1 MKFRAAYD
9 RERKP
14 CPSGSRLRQT
24 YTRGADGSLVEAGV
38 EDVFDS
44 IQKAGEGLALAD
56 LIRRAER
63 GDQTAIPT
71 PVESFV
77 DITGAPKD
85 LLEAHMM
92 LSDAKSKYDSLPASV
107 KSVFNN
113 DFPTMLAAIGDG
125 SVVDKLSQLA
135 KAASPSLTTVTNQVV
150 TPTAVTNQNEGGSKD
165 A

>member
-1 MKFRAAYD
+1 MKFRTAYD

-24 YTRGADGSLVEAGV
+24 YIRGADGSLVEAGV

-44 IQKAGEGLALAD
+44 IQKAGDGLALAD

-71 PVESFV
+71 PVDSFV

-92 LSDAKSKYDSLPASV
+92 VSDAKQKFDAMPANA

-113 DFPTMLAAIGDG
+113 DFATMLSAIEDG
-125 SVVDKLSQLA
+125 SITSKLSQLA
-135 KAASPSLTTVTNQVV
+135 KHDTTVT
-150 TPTAVTNQNEGGSKD
+150 TPNKPTEGGSKD

>member
-1 MKFRAAYD
+1 MKFRTAYD
-9 RERKP
+9 RERKVS
-14 CPSGSRLRQT
+14 PSGSRYRQT
-24 YTRGADGSLVEAGV
+24 YTRGADGSLQDAGV

-63 GDQTAIPT
+63 GDETAIPA
-71 PVESFV
+71 PVDSFV

-92 LSDAKSKYDSLPASV
+92 LSEAKLKYDAMPASV

-113 DFPTMLAAIGDG
+113 DFSTMLAAIGDG
-125 SVVDKLSQLA
+125 SIVSKLSQLA
-135 KAASPSLTTVTNQVV
+135 KKETVSPV
-150 TPTAVTNQNEGGSKD
+150 PEGGEVN

>member
-1 MKFRAAYD
+1 MKFRCSYD
-9 RERKP
+9 RARTY

-44 IQKAGEGLALAD
+44 IQKAGDGLALAD

-63 GDQTAIPT
+63 GDQTAIPD
-71 PVESFV
+71 PVDSFV

-92 LSDAKSKYDSLPASV
+92 LSDAKSKYDALPANV

-113 DFPTMLAAIGDG
+113 DFATMLSAIGDG

-135 KAASPSLTTVTNQVV
+135 KVASP
-150 TPTAVTNQNEGGSKD
+150 TPTTVTNQNEGGSNN